1 MQKFAEVD
9 KWEIT
14 LNSQLEDLVD
24 LPYATKMRISLQRS
38 VPIPPENL
46 DVRQIGADA
55 AEQQR
60 FAVMDVLV
68 TS

>member
-14 LNSQLEDLVD
+14 LSSQLEDLVD
-24 LPYATKMRISLQRS
+24 LPNATKMRMLLRRS

-55 AEQQR
+55 AEHQR